1 MVGRGG
7 VLAQLGLRAS
17 LRLLRHLAG
26 QEGSLVRLSAAPL
39 GLVRASAHAAASCHL
54 LVYLHFFPGVGPESP
69 VVGHRR
75 LAALVAGDVCCP
87 LLELP
92 RRAARDA
99 LRRLV
104 HAPLPAVRV
113 APLRPVR
120 PLLKEEGGLR
130 LVAAGADDLQLSDDG
145 TYLLVPL

>member
-39 GLVRASAHAAASCHL
+39 GLVRAFAHAAASCHL

-69 VVGHRR
+69 VVGHQE
-75 LAALVAGDVCCP
+75 LVFLVAGDVCCLHP
-87 LLELP
+87 ELP

-99 LRRLV
+99 LRRFV
-104 HAPLPAVRV
+104 VASLPAVRV
-113 APLRPVR
+113 APLRRV
-120 PLLKEEGGLR
+120 
-130 LVAAGADDLQLSDDG
+130 
-145 TYLLVPL
+145 